1 MECRVLA
8 ILSPTSIWVVVA
20 ARNSADFAKPKPKF
34 SIFSMGL
41 RALGIIF
48 CRMRELID
56 PRRSADLS
64 SPL

>member
-34 SIFSMGL
+34 SIFSMGAACTRGHL
-41 RALGIIF
+41 LSDAR
-48 CRMRELID
+48 ID
-56 PRRSADLS
+56 
-64 SPL
+64 